1 LSLTESISLPQ
12 GNSPRQSR
20 SQIGLGLY
28 LYFRCPRVNTI
39 NNVLRRRC
47 FALAVPEKLGL
58 LPGCSFFEGGCEET
72 RLRLCGGDA
81 RRHDN
86 TKHGVY
92 LGDTLLMKCPNAE
105 EVVHHF
111 EEDCNVMTAQIP
123 MSPKST
129 DDWVGT
135 LLQIHSIPL
144 MVSNAVQL
152 LA

>member
-1 LSLTESISLPQ
+1 
-12 GNSPRQSR
+12 
-20 SQIGLGLY
+20 
-28 LYFRCPRVNTI
+28 
-39 NNVLRRRC
+39 LR
-47 FALAVPEKLGL
+47 
-58 LPGCSFFEGGCEET
+58 
-72 RLRLCGGDA
+72 GDA

-92 LGDTLLMKCPNAE
+92 LSQGDILLMKCPNAE